1 MINEKTQITKAEFEQ
16 AIKDALGDD
25 PSQAVKDKYID
36 QLLDQVEIVQEKR
49 KHSFTKDMVR
59 QNEFVVL
66 NSIRRLD
73 ERERARVL
81 KHALLIS
88 KQ

>member
-49 KHSFTKDMVR
+49 KYSFTKDMVR
-59 QNEFVVL
+59 QNAFVVL

>member
-25 PSQAVKDKYID
+25 PSQHVKDKYID

-59 QNEFVVL
+59 QNAFVVL